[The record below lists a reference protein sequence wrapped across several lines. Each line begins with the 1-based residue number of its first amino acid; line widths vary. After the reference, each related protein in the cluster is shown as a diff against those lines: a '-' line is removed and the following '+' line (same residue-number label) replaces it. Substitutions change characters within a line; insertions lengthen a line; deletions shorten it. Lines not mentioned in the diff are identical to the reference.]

1 MSEMRSIL
9 VESAARLFERL
20 CTRPAFELAERFE
33 WQPQVWDALE
43 AADLPRATRSEA
55 RGGAGADLGDA
66 LALVRAAGDA
76 CLPAPLAETLLAELA
91 LGAAGLDAM
100 PGPLT
105 VAPVIATDRLE
116 LTERDD
122 AWELSG
128 TLRRVPWAR
137 HAHAIVVIA
146 SAGGRNATVVVEKP
160 AISARNAN
168 YANEPRD
175 DLHFDRLHI
184 PKNRVS
190 LEPAGLSPERLH
202 ALGAAFR
209 SAAMA
214 GALNRVLGMTV
225 RYAQE
230 RQQFGR
236 PIGKF
241 QAVQQ
246 QIAVLAS
253 EVAAASAAVDALL
266 DAVSAYAADFEIA
279 ASKARVGE
287 AAGIV
292 SGIAHQ
298 VHAAIGFTHEH
309 ALHRSTRRLWSW
321 RDEFGSEVEWAGW
334 VGRCAARIGNPESL
348 WSFISAEQKVL
359 PAGMASAGL
368 SPSQV
373 SGR

>member
-1 MSEMRSIL
+1 MSEMRPLL
-9 VESAARLFERL
+9 VDSAARQFERL
-20 CTRPAFELAERFE
+20 CTRQSFEQAERLE

-43 AADLPRATRSEA
+43 ATDLTRATRSEA

-66 LALVRAAGDA
+66 LAIVREAGSA
-76 CLPAPLAETLLAELA
+76 CLPVPLAETLLAELA
-91 LGAAGLDAM
+91 LAAAGLDAM
-100 PGPLT
+100 PGPVT
-105 VAPVIATDRLE
+105 VAPVIATDRVV
-116 LTERDD
+116 LTARGD

-137 HAHAIVVIA
+137 HASAVVLIA
-146 SAGGRNATVVVEKP
+146 SAAGRNATVVIDKP
-160 AISARNAN
+160 VVAVLGAN

-175 DLHFDRLHI
+175 DVQFDRLHV
-184 PKNRVS
+184 PKDRVS
-190 LEPAGLSPERLH
+190 LDAAGLSPERLY

-266 DAVSAYAADFEIA
+266 DAASAYAADFEIA

-292 SGIAHQ
+292 AGIAHQ

-348 WSFISAEQKVL
+348 WSFISAEHKVM
-359 PAGMASAGL
+359 PAGL
-368 SPSQV
+368 V
-373 SGR
+373 